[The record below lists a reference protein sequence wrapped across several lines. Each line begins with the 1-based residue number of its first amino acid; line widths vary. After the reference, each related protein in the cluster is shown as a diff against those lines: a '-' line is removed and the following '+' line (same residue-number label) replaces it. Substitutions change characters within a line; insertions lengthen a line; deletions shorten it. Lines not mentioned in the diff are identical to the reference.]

1 MANKTYNGLPIF
13 EATIG
18 DNPEAGINK
27 ISLVDYP
34 AVESDFLS
42 FAKKERQMNYAIQNE
57 DKRLVRGVIMR
68 ADFPIY
74 RNNEQGEYY
83 IVYKAE
89 TIREMAEKYLF
100 DGKQNNVNL
109 MHEDNSDVEGVNMVQ
124 FFIKDV
130 DHGVNPEGFE
140 EIEDGSLFAEFHVC
154 NDEVWDQIKAG
165 EYKGFSLEGRFYQE
179 QLSSQREEM
188 GLLERTFKKLFN
200 TDSMSKL
207 EKFKS
212 LLAELLA
219 DQTEEVKM
227 SSMTTDKGVLSWD
240 GEDELKEGDA
250 VYILNE
256 TGERS
261 KPEDGEYATEDKI
274 FVVADGKIA
283 EIKDKPAEG
292 EGEQQT
298 DPEQNPEGEQ
308 QMAEDDPEGEGE
320 QSEGSLEDR
329 VAKIEEIL
337 DQLMEYFGI
346 LRLQKDEVAKLRSEI
361 ETLKMQPAADP
372 AHKAFK
378 KVVTTDTT
386 GNKGLDNLRKIME
399 G

>member
-1 MANKTYNGLPIF
+1 MAHKTYNGLPIF

-57 DKRLVRGVIMR
+57 EKRLVRGVIMR

-83 IVYKAE
+83 IVYKAD

-109 MHEDNSDVEGVNMVQ
+109 MHEDDSDVEGVNMVQ

-130 DHGVNPEGFE
+130 EQGVNPEGFE

-188 GLLERTFKKLFN
+188 GLLERTFKKLFK

-227 SSMTTDKGVLSWD
+227 ASMTTDKGVLSWD
-240 GEDELKEGDA
+240 GEDELKQGDA
-250 VYILNE
+250 VYVLDE

-292 EGEQQT
+292 EEQKPAEEQ
-298 DPEQNPEGEQ
+298 PEE
-308 QMAEDDPEGEGE
+308 MAEDEG
-320 QSEGSLEDR
+320 QSEETDQTGNLEER

-337 DQLMEYFGI
+337 DQLLEYFGV
-346 LRLQKDEVAKLRSEI
+346 LRLQKDEVAQLKSEI
-361 ETLKMQPAADP
+361 ETLKKQPAADP

-378 KVVTTDTT
+378 KVVTTETT
-386 GNKGLDNLRKIME
+386 GNKGLDNLRKICE
-399 G
+399 A

>member
-1 MANKTYNGLPIF
+1 MANKTYNGLPIY

-42 FAKKERQMNYAIQNE
+42 FAKKERKMSYSIQNE
-57 DKRLVRGVIMR
+57 EKRLVRGVIMR

-74 RNNEQGEYY
+74 RNNEMGEYY
-83 IVYKAE
+83 IVYRAE

-109 MHEDNSDVEGVNMVQ
+109 MHEDGSDVEGVNMVQ

-130 DHGVNPEGFE
+130 EHGVNPEGFE
-140 EIEDGSLFAEFHVC
+140 EIEDGSLFAEFHVN
-154 NDEVWDQIKAG
+154 NDEVWEQIKAG

-179 QLSSQREEM
+179 QLRSQQDSM
-188 GLLERTFKKLFN
+188 GLIERTFKKLFN

-219 DQTEEVKM
+219 DQTEDVKM

-240 GEDELKEGDA
+240 GEDDLKQGDA
-250 VYILNE
+250 VYIMDE
-256 TGERS
+256 AGERTT
-261 KPEDGEYATEDKI
+261 PEDGEYATEDI
-274 FVVADGKIA
+274 IVVVAEGKVA

-292 EGEQQT
+292 EGEQKT
-298 DPEQNPEGEQ
+298 DPEEKPEGEQ
-308 QMAEDDPEGEGE
+308 MAEDEKSEGE

-329 VAKIEEIL
+329 VAKIESIL
-337 DQLMEYFGI
+337 EQIMDYFGI
-346 LRLQKDEVAKLRSEI
+346 LRLQKDEVEKLRAEI
-361 ETLKMQPAADP
+361 ETIKKTPAADP
-372 AHKAFK
+372 AHKEFK
-378 KVVTTDTT
+378 KLTKTEAT
-386 GNKGLDNLRKIME
+386 GNEKIDNLRKLME
-399 G
+399 A

>member
-1 MANKTYNGLPIF
+1 MALKTYNGLPIF

-57 DKRLVRGVIMR
+57 EKRLVRGVIMR

-83 IVYKAE
+83 IVYKAD

-109 MHEDNSDVEGVNMVQ
+109 MHEDDSDVEGVNMVQ

-130 DHGVNPEGFE
+130 EHGVNPEGFE

-200 TDSMSKL
+200 TDSMSKSD
-207 EKFKS
+207 KFKKM
-212 LLAELLA
+212 LAEFLA
-219 DQTEEVKM
+219 DETEIKLA
-227 SSMTTDKGVLSWD
+227 STTTDKGVLSWD
-240 GEDELKEGDA
+240 GEDELKQGDA

-274 FVVADGKIA
+274 FVVADGKVA
-283 EIKDKPAEG
+283 EIKDKPVEEEQKPAE
-292 EGEQQT
+292 EEK
-298 DPEQNPEGEQ
+298 PEE
-308 QMAEDDPEGEGE
+308 MAEDEG
-320 QSEGSLEDR
+320 QSEESDQTGSLEER

-346 LRLQKDEVAKLRSEI
+346 LRLQKDEVAQLKSEI
-361 ETLKMQPAADP
+361 ETLKKQPAADP

-378 KVVTTDTT
+378 KVVTTETT
-386 GNKGLDNLRKIME
+386 GNKGIDNLRKLVE

>member
-1 MANKTYNGLPIF
+1 
-13 EATIG
+13 
-18 DNPEAGINK
+18 
-27 ISLVDYP
+27 
-34 AVESDFLS
+34 
-42 FAKKERQMNYAIQNE
+42 
-57 DKRLVRGVIMR
+57 
-68 ADFPIY
+68 
-74 RNNEQGEYY
+74 
-83 IVYKAE
+83 
-89 TIREMAEKYLF
+89 
-100 DGKQNNVNL
+100 
-109 MHEDNSDVEGVNMVQ
+109 
-124 FFIKDV
+124 
-130 DHGVNPEGFE
+130 
-140 EIEDGSLFAEFHVC
+140 VC

-188 GLLERTFKKLFN
+188 GLLERTFKKLFK

-240 GEDELKEGDA
+240 GEDELKQGDA
-250 VYILNE
+250 VYILDE

-261 KPEDGEYATEDKI
+261 KPEDGEYASEDKI

-292 EGEQQT
+292 EEQKPAEEQ
-298 DPEQNPEGEQ
+298 PEE
-308 QMAEDDPEGEGE
+308 MAEDEG
-320 QSEGSLEDR
+320 QSEETDQTGSLEER

-337 DQLMEYFGI
+337 DKLMEYFGV

-361 ETLKMQPAADP
+361 ETLKKQPAADP

-378 KVVTTDTT
+378 KVVTTETT
-386 GNKGLDNLRKIME
+386 GNKGIDNLRKICE
-399 G
+399 A

>member
-1 MANKTYNGLPIF
+1 MAHKTYNGLPIF

-57 DKRLVRGVIMR
+57 EKRLVRGVIMR

-83 IVYKAE
+83 IVYKAD

-109 MHEDNSDVEGVNMVQ
+109 MHEDDSDVEGVNMVQ

-130 DHGVNPEGFE
+130 EHGVNPEGFE

-188 GLLERTFKKLFN
+188 GLLERTFKKLFK

-240 GEDELKEGDA
+240 GEDELKQGDA
-250 VYILNE
+250 VYILDE

-261 KPEDGEYATEDKI
+261 KPEDGEYASEDKI

-292 EGEQQT
+292 EEQKPAEEK
-298 DPEQNPEGEQ
+298 PEE
-308 QMAEDDPEGEGE
+308 MAEDEG
-320 QSEGSLEDR
+320 QSEETDQTGSLEER

-361 ETLKMQPAADP
+361 ETLKKQPAADP

-378 KVVTTDTT
+378 KVVTTETT
-386 GNKGLDNLRKIME
+386 GNKGLDNLRKICE
-399 G
+399 A

>member
-1 MANKTYNGLPIF
+1 MAHKTYNGLPIF

-83 IVYKAE
+83 IVYKAD

-109 MHEDNSDVEGVNMVQ
+109 MHEDDSDVEGVNMVQ

-130 DHGVNPEGFE
+130 EHGVNPEGFE

-227 SSMTTDKGVLSWD
+227 ASMTTDKGVLSWD
-240 GEDELKEGDA
+240 GEDELKQGDA
-250 VYILNE
+250 VYVLDE

-283 EIKDKPAEG
+283 EIKDKHAEG
-292 EGEQQT
+292 EEQKPAEEQ
-298 DPEQNPEGEQ
+298 PEE
-308 QMAEDDPEGEGE
+308 MAEDEG
-320 QSEGSLEDR
+320 QSDETDQTGSLEER

-361 ETLKMQPAADP
+361 ETLKKQPAADP

-378 KVVTTDTT
+378 KVVTTETT
-386 GNKGLDNLRKIME
+386 GNKGLDNLRKICE
-399 G
+399 A

>member
-1 MANKTYNGLPIF
+1 MAHKTYNGLPIF

-42 FAKKERQMNYAIQNE
+42 FAKKEQQMNYAIQNE
-57 DKRLVRGVIMR
+57 EKRLVRGVIMR

-83 IVYKAE
+83 IVYKSD

-109 MHEDNSDVEGVNMVQ
+109 MHEDDSDVEGVNMVQ

-130 DHGVNPEGFE
+130 EHGVNPEGFE

-179 QLSSQREEM
+179 QLSSQREDM

-207 EKFKS
+207 DKFKKM
-212 LLAELLA
+212 LAEFLA
-219 DQTEEVKM
+219 DESEVKL
-227 SSMTTDKGVLSWD
+227 SSATTDKGVISWD
-240 GEDELKEGDA
+240 GEDELKQGDA
-250 VYILNE
+250 VYILDE
-256 TGERS
+256 AGERS

-274 FVVADGKIA
+274 IVVADGKVA
-283 EIKDKPAEG
+283 EIKDKPVEEEQKPAE
-292 EGEQQT
+292 EEK
-298 DPEQNPEGEQ
+298 PEE
-308 QMAEDDPEGEGE
+308 MAEDEG
-320 QSEGSLEDR
+320 QSEESDQTGSLEER

-346 LRLQKDEVAKLRSEI
+346 LRLQKDEVAQLKSEI
-361 ETLKMQPAADP
+361 ETLKKQPAADP

-378 KVVTTDTT
+378 KVVTTETT
-386 GNKGLDNLRKIME
+386 GNKGIDNLRKLVE

>member
-1 MANKTYNGLPIF
+1 MAHKTYNGLPIY

-42 FAKKERQMNYAIQNE
+42 FAKEERKMSYSIQNE
-57 DKRLVRGVIMR
+57 EKRLVRGVIMR

-74 RNNEQGEYY
+74 RRNDLGEYY
-83 IVYKAE
+83 IVYRAE

-109 MHEDNSDVEGVNMVQ
+109 MHEDGSDVEGVNMVQ

-140 EIEDGSLFAEFHVC
+140 DIEDGSLFAEFHVN
-154 NDEVWDQIKAG
+154 NDEVWEQIKAG

-179 QLSSQREEM
+179 QLRSQTDEM

-227 SSMTTDKGVLSWD
+227 SSMTTDKGVLAWD
-240 GEDELKEGDA
+240 GEDDLKQGDA
-250 VYILNE
+250 VYIMDE
-256 TGERS
+256 AGE
-261 KPEDGEYATEDKI
+261 KVVAEDGEYATEDI
-274 FVVADGKIA
+274 VVVVAEGKVA

-292 EGEQQT
+292 E
-298 DPEQNPEGEQ
+298 DPTPEPEENPEGEQ
-308 QMAEDDPEGEGE
+308 MAEEEKQED
-320 QSEGSLEDR
+320 QTGSLEDR
-329 VAKIEEIL
+329 VAKIESIL
-337 DQLMEYFGI
+337 EQIMDYFGI
-346 LRLQKDEVAKLRSEI
+346 LRLQKDEVEKLRAEI
-361 ETLKMQPAADP
+361 ETIKKTPAADP
-372 AHKAFK
+372 AHTAFK
-378 KVVTTDTT
+378 KATKTEAT
-386 GNKGLDNLRKIME
+386 GNEKIDNLRKLME
-399 G
+399 A

>member
-1 MANKTYNGLPIF
+1 MAHKTYNGLPIF

-57 DKRLVRGVIMR
+57 EKRLVRGVIMR

-83 IVYKAE
+83 IVYKAD

-109 MHEDNSDVEGVNMVQ
+109 MHEDDSDVEGVNMVQ

-130 DHGVNPEGFE
+130 EHGVNPEGFE

-212 LLAELLA
+212 LIAELLA

-227 SSMTTDKGVLSWD
+227 ASMTTDKGVLSWD
-240 GEDELKEGDA
+240 GEDELKQGDA
-250 VYILNE
+250 VYVLDE

-292 EGEQQT
+292 EEQKPAEEQ
-298 DPEQNPEGEQ
+298 PEE
-308 QMAEDDPEGEGE
+308 MAEDEG
-320 QSEGSLEDR
+320 QSEETDQTGSLEER

-361 ETLKMQPAADP
+361 ETLKKQPAADP

-378 KVVTTDTT
+378 KVVTTETT
-386 GNKGLDNLRKIME
+386 GNKGLDNLRKICE
-399 G
+399 A